1 MNRLKIGTHEIW
13 FENVTASKISKRNSQ
28 TAKYTIELEFNAY
41 ANREDTLNV
50 SLNDY
55 EKECLA
61 DYICK
66 LLNESG
72 DSRYV

>member
-1 MNRLKIGTHEIW
+1 MNRLKIGTREIW

-28 TAKYTIELEFNAY
+28 IAKYTVELEFNAY

-61 DYICK
+61 NYICK
-66 LLNESG
+66 LLNESS